1 MSKLAGNLTIIAA
14 VAVTAV
20 LCVAGV
26 YFLTGG
32 ESEKQ
37 DIHVAVSSDVADLE
51 GFRSFFDNF
60 NENAR
65 AVVNVSTQDPIS
77 SAEDI
82 EALLSEGNTAVMTF
96 VVIDPVSGTERIT
109 VDGIFIFY
117 YTGTEGMEGFFISW
131 LIGLSV

>member
-1 MSKLAGNLTIIAA
+1 MIITA

-26 YFLTGG
+26 YFLTSG

-37 DIHVAVSSDVADLE
+37 DIHVAVSSDVTDLE
-51 GFRSFFDNF
+51 GFGSFFDDF

-65 AVVNVSTQDPIS
+65 AVVNVSTHDAIS

-82 EALLSEGNTAVMTF
+82 EALLSDGNVAVMTF
-96 VVIDPVSGTERIT
+96 VVIDPVSGMERIT
-109 VDGIFIFY
+109 VEGIFIFY
-117 YTGTEGMEGFFISW
+117 HTGAEGMEGFFISW
-131 LIGLSV
+131 LIGLSI

>member
-1 MSKLAGNLTIIAA
+1 MIITA

-37 DIHVAVSSDVADLE
+37 DIHVAVSSDVDGLE
-51 GFRSFFDNF
+51 DFGSFFDEF

-65 AVVNVSTQDPIS
+65 AVVHTSVQDVIS
-77 SAEDI
+77 SVEDI
-82 EALLSEGNTAVMTF
+82 EALLSEGNIAVMTLAA
-96 VVIDPVSGTERIT
+96 IDPVPGIERIT
-109 VDGIFIFY
+109 IAGISVFY
-117 YTGTEGMEGFFISW
+117 SSDDKDGMEGFFINW
-131 LIGLSV
+131 LNGLTV